1 MFTFIPANNPQKL
14 HVKYNNNMLCLNTAH
29 YVLPIYVINKKT
41 PEGVYAG
48 CVGVSKDYVEWH
60 WKVEQSIKEFSTT
73 KSTSQVILT
82 SLYLHACK

>member
-60 WKVEQSIKEFSTT
+60 WKVEQSINNKCVQERRRCAVKYTRT
-73 KSTSQVILT
+73 
-82 SLYLHACK
+82 